1 MLVLYPDPTNKY
13 PYTDRSW
20 QTSNR
25 RRWSW
30 LCHSWWRPQSN
41 GARQEIHGQ
50 TLRGAL
56 LTLRARKR
64 SHTEPTA
71 RLNHTTGDKNVPW
84 QPYEQKLQLSAT
96 ASAAANVA
104 KPVHKLWVVRWF
116 KLGRQASAT
125 TNAAEGTTSIATD
138 AFSCWH
144 RFNLLNEYQW
154 ASNGRDGTEDVCF
167 GLYSFPG

>member
-1 MLVLYPDPTNKY
+1 MKASFIYRFFLLIWGLECLNIFIPLNWGYTRDHVKLWFNNYLDLLFLVLYPNPANKY

-41 GARQEIHGQ
+41 GTRQEIHGQ

-56 LTLRARKR
+56 LTLRARER

-71 RLNHTTGDKNVPW
+71 RLNHTTRDNNVPW
-84 QPYEQKLQLSAT
+84 QPYEQKLQLSAAST
-96 ASAAANVA
+96 AASGNVA
-104 KPVHKLWVVRWF
+104 KPVHKLRVVVRWF
-116 KLGRQASAT
+116 QLGR
-125 TNAAEGTTSIATD
+125 
-138 AFSCWH
+138 
-144 RFNLLNEYQW
+144 
-154 ASNGRDGTEDVCF
+154 
-167 GLYSFPG
+167 